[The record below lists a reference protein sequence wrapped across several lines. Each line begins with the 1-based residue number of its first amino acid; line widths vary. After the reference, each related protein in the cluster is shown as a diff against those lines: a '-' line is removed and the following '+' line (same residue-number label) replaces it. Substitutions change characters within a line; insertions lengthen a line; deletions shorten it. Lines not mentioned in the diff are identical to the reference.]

1 MHCYDKHQFIYAL
14 FTLLWIILVILFGLV
29 TYETLLIL
37 MIPIIIFFINMQS
50 IDEVYDEESEAEIF
64 SVTFITIGVLF
75 SITILTFLT
84 KNDSDPRLIT
94 AILLAVI
101 FILLAYYH
109 LWLGKENR
117 HIMKIVR
124 SCFETFAVTL
134 YIYAIV
140 LYMAEYS
147 PMTCCK
153 P

>member
-1 MHCYDKHQFIYAL
+1 MHCYDKHQFIYYL
-14 FTLLWIILVILFGLV
+14 FILLWIILVCMFHLPTVYTIPV
-29 TYETLLIL
+29 LLIPVIL
-37 MIPIIIFFINMQS
+37 LFVNSENIN
-50 IDEVYDEESEAEIF
+50 DVYDDDTEAEIF

-84 KNDSDPRLIT
+84 KSDSDPRLIT
-94 AILLAVI
+94 SILLAVI

-109 LWLGKENR
+109 LWLGEENR

-140 LYMAEYS
+140 LYMSEICEELYKV
-147 PMTCCK
+147 P
-153 P
+153 

>member
-1 MHCYDKHQFIYAL
+1 MDKHQFVYG
-14 FTLLWIILVILFGLV
+14 FFILFWIFLV
-29 TYETLLIL
+29 CVFKLPTEYTIWVLF
-37 MIPIIIFFINMQS
+37 IPIVLFYINSQN
-50 IDEVYDEESEAEIF
+50 IDDVYDDETEAEIF

-84 KNDSDPRLIT
+84 KSDSDPRLIT

-109 LWLGKENR
+109 LWLGEENR
-117 HIMKIVR
+117 HIMKIIR

-140 LYMAEYS
+140 LYMSE
-147 PMTCCK
+147 MCDNNKTTHNN
-153 P
+153 